1 MDDAIVVRGGRE
13 RRQAMASRC
22 VPATLRNQLG
32 DEGTFGLIEL
42 LDAEHK
48 QWSDHVLSVAAER
61 FERRLT
67 EEISA
72 LRDGLHTALHDG
84 LSAVRQ
90 ELATTRVE
98 LLKWSFL
105 FWVGQVAA
113 MAGLLAVMFRFTGR

>member
-13 RRQAMASRC
+13 RPQAMASRC

-48 QWSDHVLSVAAER
+48 PWSDHVLSVAAER

>member
-1 MDDAIVVRGGRE
+1 MAGR
-13 RRQAMASRC
+13 R

-32 DEGTFGLIEL
+32 DEGTFGLVEL
-42 LDAEHK
+42 LDSEHK

-72 LRDGLHTALHDG
+72 LRDSLRGALHDG
-84 LSAVRQ
+84 LNAVRQ
-90 ELATTRVE
+90 ELSTNRVE
-98 LLKWSFL
+98 LLKRSFL

-113 MAGLLAVMFRFTGR
+113 TAALLAAMFKFTGR

>member
-1 MDDAIVVRGGRE
+1 MAGR
-13 RRQAMASRC
+13 R

-42 LDAEHK
+42 LDSEHK

-72 LRDGLHTALHDG
+72 LRDSLRGALHDG

-90 ELATTRVE
+90 ELSANRVE
-98 LLKWSFL
+98 LLKWSLL

-113 MAGLLAVMFRFTGR
+113 TAALLAAMFKFTGR

>member
-1 MDDAIVVRGGRE
+1 MAGR
-13 RRQAMASRC
+13 R

-42 LDAEHK
+42 LDSEHK

-61 FERRLT
+61 FERRLA

-72 LRDGLHTALHDG
+72 LRDSLRGALHDG
-84 LSAVRQ
+84 LGAVRQ
-90 ELATTRVE
+90 ELSTNRVE

-113 MAGLLAVMFRFTGR
+113 MAALLAAMFRFTGR